1 MNAPQVQINK
11 SKPMNMKLKKRLFRL
26 FTLAFLFTLGSKAY
40 AQDYKTSLGL
50 GIDFGTGATMVGPSV
65 KHFFNP
71 ASALQAEILF
81 GGNST
86 LIQAF
91 YQHHFPVKGA
101 TGLNFYVGGG
111 PGVNLYDGGSTFVIR
126 PMTGLEYKIREAPI
140 AFNFDWRPGLFLY
153 DGGSDFE
160 PARFGIGMKY
170 TF

>member
-1 MNAPQVQINK
+1 MNIK
-11 SKPMNMKLKKRLFRL
+11 KLI
-26 FTLAFLFTLGSKAY
+26 FTITAGIFLLALSPAAK

-71 ASALQAEILF
+71 NDAINGDILF

-101 TGLNFYVGGG
+101 AGLKFYVGGG
-111 PGVNLYDGGSTFVIR
+111 PGVNLYEGGSTFLIR
-126 PMTGLEYKIREAPI
+126 PMAGLEYKVKDAPI

-153 DGGSDFE
+153 DGGSEFE
-160 PARFGIGMKY
+160 PARFGLGIKY